1 MATAAAALAAWLTG
15 RRQPPPPKV
24 PRRFAF
30 RHAWDRIAFP
40 AFVGL
45 IWIVILMGFVPEVI
59 DQLRKHEFDYPIV
72 THIHALTFT
81 AWLILLTIQT
91 VLIRSGKVR
100 LHRRLGI
107 AGACLVPMMVVLGV
121 TVSIVMFRREYSPE
135 FLPLTLSLR
144 IADMLSFGA
153 VATAGLALRK
163 QDPSAHKRLILL
175 ASFCLAAAGFGRWWG
190 DALLGY
196 FGHGFL
202 GRWSFDYLGVL
213 MLIVAL
219 GSYDLITRHRLNKA
233 FAWASAGIVSAQ
245 LLAVFVRDSGWW
257 KPLSMKLIG
266 H

>member
-15 RRQPPPPKV
+15 QRQPSSTGV

-30 RHAWDRIAFP
+30 RHPWDRIAFP
-40 AFVGL
+40 VFVGL

-59 DQLRKHEFDYPIV
+59 DQLQKHEFDYPIV
-72 THIHALTFT
+72 THVHAFTFI
-81 AWLILLTIQT
+81 AWLILLTVQA
-91 VLIRSGKVR
+91 VLIRSGNVR

-107 AGACLVPMMVVLGV
+107 AGACLIPLMVVLGL

-144 IADMLSFGA
+144 IGDMLSFGA
-153 VATAGLALRK
+153 VAAAGLMLRK
-163 QDPSAHKRLILL
+163 LDPSSHRTHSAGHL
-175 ASFCLAAAGFGRWWG
+175 LAAAGFGRWWG
-190 DALLGY
+190 DALLGR

-213 MLIVAL
+213 ILIVML

-233 FAWASAGIVSAQ
+233 FASASIAVVSVQ
-245 LLAVFVRDSGWW
+245 LLAVLVRDSGWW

>member
-15 RRQPPPPKV
+15 RGQPSSQSAPS
-24 PRRFAF
+24 RFAF

-40 AFVGL
+40 VFVGL

-59 DQLRKHEFDYPIV
+59 DQLRKHEFNYPVV
-72 THIHALTFT
+72 THIHAFTFT
-81 AWLILLTIQT
+81 GWLILLTVQT
-91 VLIRSGKVR
+91 APLRSGKVR

-107 AGACLVPMMVVLGV
+107 AGACLIPLIVVLGLS
-121 TVSIVMFRREYSPE
+121 VSLVMFRREYSPE

-144 IADMLSFGA
+144 IGDMLSFGA

-163 QDPSAHKRLILL
+163 RDPSAHKRLILL
-175 ASFCLAAAGFGRWWG
+175 ATFCLAAAGFGRWWG

-196 FGHGFL
+196 FGHGYM

-213 MLIVAL
+213 LLIVAL

-233 FAWASAGIVSAQ
+233 FAWASVGVVCLQ
-245 LLAVFVRDSGWW
+245 LSAVFIRDSGWW
-257 KPLSMKLIG
+257 KPVAMKLIG